1 MEERSTAVI
10 IIAAHLIAN
19 KTGCMVEEWRQS
31 APSTAKCMMLQ
42 QWMREAACT
51 ARENKSSQAYIHG
64 QEGIGQLG
72 ALTTIVVSAQN
83 SGYFVLYM
91 RLQIKSNMDV
101 GSRVWYTKWHR
112 IFTYMI
118 VFRSKI

>member
-1 MEERSTAVI
+1 
-10 IIAAHLIAN
+10 
-19 KTGCMVEEWRQS
+19 MVEEWRQS
-31 APSTAKCMMLQ
+31 APSTANCMMLQ
-42 QWMREAACT
+42 QCMREAACT

-91 RLQIKSNMDV
+91 RLQIKSFMDV